1 MVIFTDTNIFIDLKK
16 IGLLKEYFKIAK
28 DVYTSSGIFDNEL
41 LSPQGIKEELIELG
55 IKVVSMT
62 TDELLLAYQANR
74 SQPRLSK
81 CDCGAFAIA
90 KCRGWT
96 LATGDRRLRRYSEE
110 NGVEVHG
117 LIWNL
122 LIARHGIV
130 I

>member
-1 MVIFTDTNIFIDLKK
+1 MIFTDTNIFIDLKK
-16 IGLLKEYFKIAK
+16 IGLLKEYFKTAK
-28 DVYTSSGIFDNEL
+28 DVYTSSGIFDDEL
-41 LSPQGIKEELIELG
+41 LLPQGIKEELIELG

-81 CDCGAFAIA
+81 YDCGAFAIA
-90 KCRGWT
+90 KCRGWILT
-96 LATGDRRLRRYSEE
+96 TGDRRLRRYSEE
-110 NGVEVHG
+110 KGVEVHG

-122 LIARHGIV
+122 LIAGHGIV